1 MKEML
6 SIIRLRNNTAY
17 VVFSRHYGFLQISN

>member
-6 SIIRLRNNTAY
+6 SIIRKWNNTVS
-17 VVFSRHYGFLQISN
+17 VVFSRHYGFHQILN